1 MISKLEGDMD
11 VFEDWYKAR
20 TSKIKEYMKS
30 NTLGISMMMSLQ
42 KELSNVTRFILII

>member
-11 VFEDWYKAR
+11 MFEEWYKSR
-20 TSKIKEYMKS
+20 TQKIKEYMKN

-42 KELSNVTRFILII
+42 KELSNVNPSSLI